1 MILADRKQTP
11 PPAHDSTGQIR
22 PSSIAGKAQAIYLIP
37 GKDQSKR
44 VLVFGGQKGR
54 HFRPRRHSLH
64 AIFSTSIKA
73 KTTPPATAILPQAAA
88 LMGVLWN
95 SRFMIGV

>member
-11 PPAHDSTGQIR
+11 SHRVPTEQIR
-22 PSSIAGKAQAIYLIP
+22 SSTITDKAHAIYLIP

-44 VLVFGGQKGR
+44 VPVSGGRKGR
-54 HFRPRRHSLH
+54 HFRPRRHSRH
-64 AIFSTSIKA
+64 AIFSTSMMA
-73 KTTPPATAILPQAAA
+73 KTTPPATAILLQAAA